1 MAPSI
6 FDGLTRR
13 QLEVLDLLAQGLSNQ
28 EIGERLGLNLS
39 TVKTHVTGVLK
50 RWASAAAPR
59 RFCWSRNWGAT
70 VWSEAR
76 GDHRIAFSSDPRPP

>member
-1 MAPSI
+1 VAPSI

-50 RWASAAAPR
+50 ALGVG
-59 RFCWSRNWGAT
+59 SRTQAVLLVKESGRDRL
-70 VWSEAR
+70 V
-76 GDHRIAFSSDPRPP
+76 